1 MLAAV
6 VLIAQVAASPPN
18 PCADQLSALCR
29 ISPLFCP
36 SAYPSN
42 LVPGTN
48 GLPCWPERQPV
59 SASTA
64 AGRVPVTRSVSPRG
78 PQEQRST
85 VQSSAAPAPSIERSF
100 FSAAAKLFRLSE

>member
-6 VLIAQVAASPPN
+6 VLVAQVAVAQPN

-48 GLPCWPERQPV
+48 GIPCWPERDPV
-59 SASTA
+59 SVSTMAHPA
-64 AGRVPVTRSVSPRG
+64 APTVTVAPRG
-78 PQEQRST
+78 GSERAATGRSA
-85 VQSSAAPAPSIERSF
+85 VAARPLTARSF
-100 FSAAAKLFRLSE
+100 FSAAAKLFHLSD

>member
-6 VLIAQVAASPPN
+6 VLIAQVATSPPN

-42 LVPGTN
+42 LVPGA
-48 GLPCWPERQPV
+48 GGMPCWPERQPI
-59 SASTA
+59 AGSTT
-64 AGRVPVTRSVSPRG
+64 AGRAPVTRSVAPRG
-78 PQEQRST
+78 SQERST
-85 VQSSAAPAPSIERSF
+85 ALRAPAAPAPMERSF
-100 FSAAAKLFRLSE
+100 FDAASKLFRLSE